1 MAVRTNKFANRKKLE
16 YNNGVR
22 DGGCRPSFIL
32 WRKVCMRAILS
43 VLGILSA
50 AVLVRAQAIVSD
62 FSFSGHDGKSYS
74 LSEFTSAG
82 RYVLFSFCYGH

>member
-1 MAVRTNKFANRKKLE
+1 
-16 YNNGVR
+16 
-22 DGGCRPSFIL
+22 
-32 WRKVCMRAILS
+32 MRAILS